1 MDKRKKGGIFLKKG
15 KRLQLGD
22 TIGITAPASPTKIE
36 LVLKA
41 VKSVKALGF
50 RVRLGETCLLND
62 GGYVAGK
69 PEDRAEELTNMFED
83 PEIDAIMCMRGGYG
97 SPQILDALDY
107 DRIVHHPKLFIGYS
121 DITALHIAFLQRAN
135 LATVHGPM
143 AASELSKDM
152 SAYTINSLLKTI
164 MTSAPIGKLMNPI
177 GEDIICLVE
186 GEACGEIV
194 GGNLCLI
201 SDLMGTPFE
210 LDTRGKLL
218 FLEDIGE
225 EPYRIDRMLT
235 QLALA
240 GKFADAA
247 GIILG
252 TWTDCKSRLYPAGSG
267 VLQVCK
273 NIIVPFQKPTI
284 YNLQAGH
291 CSSPLSLPLG
301 VNATLY
307 AQRKELIIEESVVEG

>member
-41 VKSVKALGF
+41 VKAVEALGF

-69 PEDRAEELTNMFED
+69 PEDRAEELTNMFQD

-107 DRIVHHPKLFIGYS
+107 DSIVHHPKLFIGYS
-121 DITALHIAFLQRAN
+121 DITALHIALLQRAN

-143 AASELSKDM
+143 AASELSRDM
-152 SAYTINSLLKTI
+152 SSYTINSLQKTI
-164 MTSAPIGKLMNPI
+164 MTSAPIGKLVNPI

-201 SDLMGTPFE
+201 SDLMGTPYE

-240 GKFADAA
+240 GKFADPS

-252 TWTDCKSRLYPAGSG
+252 TWTDCQSRLYPAGSD

-291 CSSPLSLPLG
+291 CNSPLSLPLG
-301 VNATLY
+301 VKATLY
-307 AQRKELIIEESVVEG
+307 AERKELIIEESVVEG